1 MWFVG
6 TSISKWIDKAPP
18 EIFERLC
25 ELLQRRLEV
34 AQQAA
39 SAESFTKELSNFG
52 FWFTSKKF
60 DERWCIETLLATLQ
74 LTRKTQAEM
83 EVVKQLAA
91 RCPQYPVE
99 CVTCLRLMVEGDT
112 DRWLLLG
119 VEEDAKKVL
128 RLAIESNNAD
138 AALSARRLRE
148 HLIARG
154 NFGFTNL

>member
-1 MWFVG
+1 
-6 TSISKWIDKAPP
+6 SKWSDEAPP
-18 EIFERLC
+18 EVFERLR
-25 ELLQRRLEV
+25 ELFQRRLHA
-34 AQQAA
+34 AQKAA
-39 SAESFTKELSNFG
+39 SPDPFAKELSNFG

-60 DERWCIETLLATLQ
+60 EERWSIETLLATLQ

-83 EVVKQLAA
+83 EVVKLLAE

-99 CVTCLRLMVEGDT
+99 AVTCLRLMVEGDT

-119 VEEDAKKVL
+119 VEEDAKRVL

-138 AALSARRLRE
+138 ASSSASRLKE